1 MKIINRNDC
10 SEFVAQDKAMV
21 RELVSPRN
29 SSIKNQSIAEVR
41 IPSGESVL
49 EHFHEKTEEVYY
61 ILSGRGQMHLEGET
75 ETVGSGDAI
84 IILPGQ
90 RHKIANHCK
99 EDLVML
105 VVCSPSYT
113 DDDQILL

>member
-1 MKIINRNDC
+1 MRIINRNDC
-10 SEFVAQDKAMV
+10 PEFVAQDKAIV
-21 RELVSPRN
+21 RELVSPRK
-29 SSIKNQSIAEVR
+29 SAIKNQSIAEVR

-61 ILSGRGQMHLEGET
+61 ILSGQGQMYLEGET
-75 ETVGSGDAI
+75 ETVGSGDVI

-90 RHKIANHCK
+90 RHKIANHNK

-105 VVCSPSYT
+105 VVCSPGYT
-113 DDDQILL
+113 DEDQILL

>member
-10 SEFVAQDKAMV
+10 VEFVAQEKAIV
-21 RELVSPRN
+21 RELVSPGN

-41 IPSGESVL
+41 IRSGESVL
-49 EHFHEKTEEVYY
+49 DHFHQKTEEVCY
-61 ILSGRGQMHLEGET
+61 ILSGRGQMYLESET
-75 ETVGSGDAI
+75 ETVGPGDAI

-90 RHKIANHCK
+90 RHKITSHSQ

>member
-1 MKIINRNDC
+1 MKIINRKNC
-10 SEFVAQDKAMV
+10 SEFVAQDKAIV
-21 RELVSPRN
+21 RELVSPRK
-29 SSIKNQSIAEVR
+29 SLIKNQSIAEVR

-49 EHFHEKTEEVYY
+49 EHFHKATEEVYY
-61 ILSGRGQMHLEGET
+61 ILSGQGEMYLESEA
-75 ETVGSGDAI
+75 ETVGPGDAV

-105 VVCSPSYT
+105 VVCSPGYT
-113 DDDQILL
+113 DEDQILV

>member
-1 MKIINRNDC
+1 MKIINRKDC
-10 SEFVAQDKAMV
+10 SEFVAQDEAMV
-21 RELVSPRN
+21 RELVSPRK

-49 EHFHEKTEEVYY
+49 EHFHKATEEVYY

-84 IILPGQ
+84 FIRPGQ

>member
-1 MKIINRNDC
+1 MKIINRNNC
-10 SEFVAQDKAMV
+10 PEFIAQDKAMV

-29 SSIKNQSIAEVR
+29 SSIKSQSIAEVR

-61 ILSGRGQMHLEGET
+61 ILSGRGQMYVDGET

-90 RHKIANHCK
+90 RHKIANNCE

-105 VVCSPSYT
+105 VVCSPSYS
-113 DDDQILL
+113 DEDQILV

>member
-1 MKIINRNDC
+1 MKIINRKDC
-10 SEFVAQDKAMV
+10 SEFVAQDKAIV

-41 IPSGESVL
+41 ILSGKSVL
-49 EHFHEKTEEVYY
+49 EHVHKTTEEVYY
-61 ILSGRGQMHLEGET
+61 ILSGRGQMYLENDT
-75 ETVGSGDAI
+75 EKVGPGDAI

-90 RHKIANHCK
+90 RHKISNHTK

-105 VVCSPSYT
+105 VICSPSYT
-113 DDDQILL
+113 DEDQILL